1 MYARLITAQ
10 VQPDKMAEFPTRFS
24 NMLLSDIS
32 RERGFKSIYLM
43 KDDAQSRVVALV
55 LWETEADAIQSIE
68 GYMQDRLPKMADILV
83 SRPTAET
90 LEVILRA

>member
-32 RERGFKSIYLM
+32 REPGFKSIYLM